1 MNFFL
6 GKINTP
12 FGEML
17 ACVSDSG
24 LFLFEFTDR
33 KKYENQLKS
42 LRKYSKT
49 EMVLGT
55 HKFLRTLQNQIDEFF
70 SGKREE
76 FDIPLFPNGTEF
88 QKKVWDSLLTIPYGK
103 TVSYSDIAKNIGNP
117 KAVRA
122 VANAIGANKIAIII
136 PCHRVIGADGTL
148 TGYGGGLD
156 KKKYLLNIEKNR

>member
-17 ACVSDSG
+17 ACVSDAG
-24 LFLFEFTDR
+24 LYLFEFTDR
-33 KKYENQLKS
+33 KKYDNQLKS

-55 HKFLRTLQNQIDEFF
+55 HKFLRILQNQIDEFF
-70 SGKREE
+70 SGKRKE

-88 QKKVWDSLLTIPYGK
+88 QKKVWDAMLKIPYGK
-103 TVSYSDIAKNIGNP
+103 TVSYSDIAKSIGNP

-136 PCHRVIGADGTL
+136 PCHRVIGTDGTL

-156 KKKYLLNIEKNR
+156 RKKYLLNIEKNR